1 MRSPMKTSKN
11 LILDVI
17 MQIKLFN
24 EAWVNASPVIL
35 PKTGWTRL
43 ESIDHLKFI
52 FDSLGITKQDWLEK
66 TGFNEA
72 QYYRWHNPSGKVVPS
87 GDQLFHILSTLQ
99 ISPNYFF
106 FKIGP
111 IALENTIAEITWLKQ
126 FVANVDDMMGN
137 EALISNNIAL
147 ENNTLLKNSY
157 KDQETLFSELQ
168 DVKAL
173 LVKLTDKLA
182 DSPP

>member
-1 MRSPMKTSKN
+1 MKTSPD

-24 EAWVNASPVIL
+24 ETCVSASPVTL
-35 PKTGWTRL
+35 PKAGWTRP
-43 ESIDHLKFI
+43 ESVEHMKFI

-72 QYYRWHNPSGKVVPS
+72 QYYRWHNPTGKVVPS
-87 GDQLFHILSTLQ
+87 GDQLFHLLSTLQ

-111 IALENTIAEITWLKQ
+111 ISIKHTIAEIAWLQ
-126 FVANVDDMMGN
+126 NFVKSVHDMIGN
-137 EALISNNIAL
+137 ESLIRENIAL